1 MTEHIVVTDD
11 SGVRTIRLNR
21 VEKKNA
27 LTLAMYAAMTEALQ
41 DANKQ
46 AAIRCVMFAGAP
58 DVFCAG
64 NDIADFLKAAQGGG
78 LDPRANEF
86 IHSLAHNEKP
96 LVAAINGPA
105 VGVGT
110 TMLLH
115 CDYVVAGPA
124 ATLSTPF
131 IRLGLIPEAASTL
144 LAPLRMGHARAFSPL
159 IMGRPLSA
167 AEAKEAG
174 IVNTVVADP
183 AAVDDVAFKAAQE
196 IAGLPRHALA
206 VTRKLMRGRVDEVLR
221 QMDAETAHYKNL
233 LQSDEARAAFQAFFA
248 RKK

>member
-1 MTEHIVVTDD
+1 MTEHFVVKDD
-11 SGVRTIRLNR
+11 GAVRLIRLNR
-21 VEKKNA
+21 ADKKNA

-46 AAIRCVMFAGAP
+46 NTIRCVMFAGSP

-78 LDPRANEF
+78 LDPRANDF
-86 IHSLAHNEKP
+86 IHALAHNEKP
-96 LVAAINGPA
+96 LVAAVNGPA
-105 VGVGT
+105 VGLGT

-115 CDYVVAGPA
+115 CDHVVAGPGA
-124 ATLSTPF
+124 ALSTPF
-131 IRLGLIPEAASTL
+131 LKLGLIPEAASTL
-144 LAPLRMGHARAFSPL
+144 LAPLRMGHARAFSL
-159 IMGRPLSA
+159 LVMGRPLSA

-174 IVNTVVADP
+174 IVNTVVDDP

-196 IAGLPRHALA
+196 IAALPPHALA
-206 VTRKLMRGRVDEVLR
+206 VTRKLMRGRMDDVLK
-221 QMDAETAHYKNL
+221 QMDAESAHYKKL
-233 LQSDEARAAFQAFFA
+233 LQSDEARMAFQAFFA